1 MEKGVYQRAL
11 VQGKPHGSCYLLS
24 SWKMFAL
31 LKDMECHMF
40 AKRKKRKDNNL

>member
-1 MEKGVYQRAL
+1 MEKEVYQPAL

-31 LKDMECHMF
+31 LKDMECYMF
-40 AKRKKRKDNNL
+40 AKRQKRKHSTL